1 MSFNS
6 QFDSIRD
13 FNHYNTRANVYMIAS
28 TPRSGSHYLGHLM
41 RSTGLMGDPLEYLH
55 SDHFKRWKEIFQT
68 DDLISTFA
76 ELYKKRTS
84 RNGIFGLKAHYDQ
97 LEKYGGVHE
106 IVKLLGVSKVIFV
119 TRLDKA
125 SQAVSYS
132 IANQTQS
139 WISEDPPLVEPIYD
153 YCSIDKC
160 ASNVMAQEFGW
171 NDFLRETDLDVMYV
185 SYESLCLSPD
195 IVINQIS
202 DFLGV
207 DMSEGKLKIDSSTRK
222 QGRGR
227 SQEWARRFV
236 SEYFSRMNHVSTFGR
251 IKRKLKGF
259 ISLR

>member
-6 QFDSIRD
+6 QFNSVRD
-13 FNHYNTRANVYMIAS
+13 FNRYDKRANVYMIAS

-68 DDLISTFA
+68 DDLISTFS
-76 ELYKKRTS
+76 ELYKRRTS
-84 RNGIFGLKAHYDQ
+84 PNGIFGLKAHYNQ
-97 LEKYGGVHE
+97 LEEYGGVDQ

-132 IANQTQS
+132 IAHQTQS
-139 WISEDPPLVEPIYD
+139 WISEDPPLVEPFYD

-160 ASNVMAQEFGW
+160 VSQVMAQEFGW
-171 NDFLRETDLDVMYV
+171 NEFFRETDLDVMYV

-195 IVINQIS
+195 LVIDQIS
-202 DFLGV
+202 AFLGV
-207 DMSEGKLKIDSSTRK
+207 DVDEVKLKMDSGTRK
-222 QGRGR
+222 QGKGR

-236 SEYFSRMNHVSTFGR
+236 SEYSSRMSRVSILRR

-259 ISLR
+259 VSLR